1 MGYDMELHAN
11 GKQYGIAFE
20 RNGKLFQNDDIDYNI
35 YGFYINGEKV
45 GEFGHTYPI
54 KATFNINKYLPLI
67 EKMIHNESFIWAWE
81 KANAINES
89 KRTIK
94 LSESILR
101 EIITES
107 VKNVLRESSSPF
119 ADAFN
124 RAKSFRT
131 KYGGSYGFELRKNG
145 KWQYGDIEYDPNKQ
159 IMSCMGVSI
168 KVSPEMTIAD
178 AEEDLFEALLNAGY
192 ESDF

>member
-1 MGYDMELHAN
+1 MELHAN

-67 EKMIHNESFIWAWE
+67 EKMVHNEGAIWGWE

-89 KRTIK
+89 KRTINVHIIRHIYAK
-94 LSESILR
+94 IAILQR
-101 EIITES
+101 LIHTTRFFYEE
-107 VKNVLRESSSPF
+107 
-119 ADAFN
+119 
-124 RAKSFRT
+124 
-131 KYGGSYGFELRKNG
+131 
-145 KWQYGDIEYDPNKQ
+145 EY
-159 IMSCMGVSI
+159 
-168 KVSPEMTIAD
+168 
-178 AEEDLFEALLNAGY
+178 
-192 ESDF
+192 